1 MDYKHFK
8 GKHANIV
15 IEIISLLEK
24 GVKKAQEILE
34 KPDAGSYTKLEN
46 SSGDTPIKADLALD
60 KFLEEN
66 FLSLENI
73 KSVFSE
79 EKETPVTKENGSYLI
94 AYDPLDG
101 SSVMEA
107 NFLVGTIIGVY
118 EKDYKA
124 QNLAASLYVVFG
136 HKIELVVALEEVY
149 RYAFY
154 QNKFHF
160 IETIVL
166 ENKGKIIA
174 SGGNQKDFSLGLKK
188 ALEGFFAENY
198 RLRYSGSM
206 VADVHHVLVKKG
218 GMFSYPQK
226 KLRKLFE
233 VFPLAL
239 MVEKAKGEAFYFD
252 KGVKKRL
259 LDQGVENYHEKS
271 ECYLA
276 SPHEAH
282 ILEKYLKGEWC
293 KIALKN

>member
-60 KFLEEN
+60 KFLEET
-66 FLSLENI
+66 FLSLENV

-124 QNLAASLYVVFG
+124 QNLVASLYVVFG

-166 ENKGKIIA
+166 ENKGKIVA

-206 VADVHHVLVKKG
+206 VADVHHVLIKKG

-259 LDQGVENYHEKS
+259 LEQSVENYHEKS

-276 SPHEAH
+276 SPHEAQ
-282 ILEKYLKGEWC
+282 ILEKYLKGE
-293 KIALKN
+293 

>member
-60 KFLEEN
+60 KFLEET
-66 FLSLENI
+66 FLSLENV

-136 HKIELVVALEEVY
+136 HKIELMVALEEVY
-149 RYAFY
+149 RYSFY

-166 ENKGKIIA
+166 ENKGKIVA

-259 LDQGVENYHEKS
+259 LKQSVESYHEKS

-276 SPHEAH
+276 SQHEAH
-282 ILEKYLKGEWC
+282 ILEKYLKGE
-293 KIALKN
+293 

>member
-8 GKHANIV
+8 CKHANIV

-34 KPDAGSYTKLEN
+34 KPDAGSYTQLEN

-107 NFLVGTIIGVY
+107 NFLVGTIIGIY

-166 ENKGKIIA
+166 ENKGRIIA

-206 VADVHHVLVKKG
+206 VADVHHVLIKKG

-259 LDQGVENYHEKS
+259 LEQSVESYHEKS

-276 SPHEAH
+276 SPHEAQ
-282 ILEKYLKGEWC
+282 ILEKYLKGE
-293 KIALKN
+293 

>member
-66 FLSLENI
+66 FLSLENV

-107 NFLVGTIIGVY
+107 NFLVGTIIGIY

-136 HKIELVVALEEVY
+136 HKIELMVALDKVY

-166 ENKGKIIA
+166 ENKGKIVA

-206 VADVHHVLVKKG
+206 VADVHHVLIKKG

-239 MVEKAKGEAFYFD
+239 IIEKAKGEAFYFD

-259 LDQGVENYHEKS
+259 LEQSVENYHEKS

-276 SPHEAH
+276 SPHEAQ
-282 ILEKYLKGEWC
+282 ILEKYLKGE
-293 KIALKN
+293 

>member
-124 QNLAASLYVVFG
+124 QNLVASLYVVFG
-136 HKIELVVALEEVY
+136 HKIELVVALDKVY

-154 QNKFHF
+154 QNKSHF

-166 ENKGKIIA
+166 ENKGKIVA

-206 VADVHHVLVKKG
+206 VADVHHVLIKKG

-239 MVEKAKGEAFYFD
+239 IIEKAKGEAFYFD

-259 LDQGVENYHEKS
+259 LEQSVESYHEKS

-282 ILEKYLKGEWC
+282 ILEKYLKGE
-293 KIALKN
+293 

>member
-8 GKHANIV
+8 CKHANIV

-66 FLSLENI
+66 FLSLENV

-124 QNLAASLYVVFG
+124 QNLVASLYVVFG
-136 HKIELVVALEEVY
+136 HKIELVVALDKVY

-206 VADVHHVLVKKG
+206 VADVHHVLIKKG

-239 MVEKAKGEAFYFD
+239 MVEKARGEAFYFD

-259 LDQGVENYHEKS
+259 LEQSVENYHEKS

-276 SPHEAH
+276 SPHEAQ
-282 ILEKYLKGEWC
+282 ILEKYLKGE
-293 KIALKN
+293 

>member
-1 MDYKHFK
+1 MDYKRFK

-60 KFLEEN
+60 KFLEET
-66 FLSLENI
+66 FLSLENV

-124 QNLAASLYVVFG
+124 QNLVASLYVVFG
-136 HKIELVVALEEVY
+136 HKIELVVALDKVY
-149 RYAFY
+149 RYSFY

-206 VADVHHVLVKKG
+206 VADVHHVLIKKG

-259 LDQGVENYHEKS
+259 LEQSVESYHEKS

-276 SPHEAH
+276 SPHEAQ
-282 ILEKYLKGEWC
+282 ILEEYLKGE
-293 KIALKN
+293 

>member
-124 QNLAASLYVVFG
+124 QNLVASLYVVFG
-136 HKIELVVALEEVY
+136 HKIELVVALDKVY

-166 ENKGKIIA
+166 ENKGKIVA

-239 MVEKAKGEAFYFD
+239 IIEKAKGEAFYFD

-259 LDQGVENYHEKS
+259 LDQSVESYHEKS

-276 SPHEAH
+276 SPHEAQ
-282 ILEKYLKGEWC
+282 ILEKYLKGE
-293 KIALKN
+293 

>member
-66 FLSLENI
+66 FLSLENV

-118 EKDYKA
+118 EKDYKV
-124 QNLAASLYVVFG
+124 QNLVASLYVVFG
-136 HKIELVVALEEVY
+136 HKIELVVALGEVY
-149 RYAFY
+149 RYSFY

-166 ENKGKIIA
+166 ENKGKIVA

-206 VADVHHVLVKKG
+206 VADVHHVLIKKG

-239 MVEKAKGEAFYFD
+239 IIEKAKGEAFYFD

-259 LDQGVENYHEKS
+259 LEQSVESYHEKS

-276 SPHEAH
+276 SPHEAQ
-282 ILEKYLKGEWC
+282 ILEKYLKEE
-293 KIALKN
+293 

>member
-66 FLSLENI
+66 FLSLENV

-124 QNLAASLYVVFG
+124 QNLVASLYVVFG

-166 ENKGKIIA
+166 ENKGKIVA

-206 VADVHHVLVKKG
+206 VADVHHVLIKKG

-259 LDQGVENYHEKS
+259 LEQSVESYHEKS

-276 SPHEAH
+276 SPHEAQ
-282 ILEKYLKGEWC
+282 ILEKYLKGE
-293 KIALKN
+293 

>member
-8 GKHANIV
+8 CKHANIV

-60 KFLEEN
+60 KFLEET

-124 QNLAASLYVVFG
+124 QNLVASLYVVFG

-166 ENKGKIIA
+166 ENKGKIVA

-206 VADVHHVLVKKG
+206 VADVHHVLIKKG

-259 LDQGVENYHEKS
+259 LEQSVENYHEKS

-276 SPHEAH
+276 SQHEAH
-282 ILEKYLKGEWC
+282 ILEKYLKGE
-293 KIALKN
+293 

>member
-8 GKHANIV
+8 CKHANIV

-79 EKETPVTKENGSYLI
+79 EKETPVTKENGSYSI

-124 QNLAASLYVVFG
+124 QNLVASLYVVFG

-149 RYAFY
+149 RYSFY

-166 ENKGKIIA
+166 ENKGKIVA

-206 VADVHHVLVKKG
+206 VADVHHVLIKKG

-259 LDQGVENYHEKS
+259 LEQSVESYHEKS

-276 SPHEAH
+276 SPHEAQ
-282 ILEKYLKGEWC
+282 ILEKYLKGE
-293 KIALKN
+293 

>member
-8 GKHANIV
+8 CKHANIV

-34 KPDAGSYTKLEN
+34 KPDAGSYTQLEN

-60 KFLEEN
+60 KFLEET

-124 QNLAASLYVVFG
+124 QNLVASLYVVFG

-206 VADVHHVLVKKG
+206 VADVHHVLIKKG

-239 MVEKAKGEAFYFD
+239 IIEKAKGEAFYFD

-259 LDQGVENYHEKS
+259 LEQSVENYHEKS

-276 SPHEAH
+276 SQYEAQ
-282 ILEKYLKGEWC
+282 ILEKYLKGE
-293 KIALKN
+293 

>member
-8 GKHANIV
+8 CKHANIV

-66 FLSLENI
+66 FLSLENV

-107 NFLVGTIIGVY
+107 NFLVGTIIGIY

-124 QNLAASLYVVFG
+124 QNLVASLYVVFG
-136 HKIELVVALEEVY
+136 HKIELVVALDKVY

-166 ENKGKIIA
+166 ENKGKIVA

-206 VADVHHVLVKKG
+206 VADVHHVLIKKG

-239 MVEKAKGEAFYFD
+239 IIEKAKGEAFYFD
-252 KGVKKRL
+252 KGAKKRL
-259 LDQGVENYHEKS
+259 LEQSVESYHEKS

-276 SPHEAH
+276 SPHEAQ
-282 ILEKYLKGEWC
+282 ILEKHLKGE
-293 KIALKN
+293 

>member
-79 EKETPVTKENGSYLI
+79 EKEVPVTKENGSYLI

-124 QNLAASLYVVFG
+124 QNLVASLYVVFG

-149 RYAFY
+149 RYSFY

-166 ENKGKIIA
+166 ENKGKIVA

-239 MVEKAKGEAFYFD
+239 IIEKAKGEAFYFD

-259 LDQGVENYHEKS
+259 LEQSVESYHEKS

-276 SPHEAH
+276 SPHEAQ
-282 ILEKYLKGEWC
+282 ILEKYLKGE
-293 KIALKN
+293 

>member
-8 GKHANIV
+8 CKHANIV

-124 QNLAASLYVVFG
+124 QNLVASLYVVFG
-136 HKIELVVALEEVY
+136 HKIELVVALDKVY

-166 ENKGKIIA
+166 ENKGKIVA

-259 LDQGVENYHEKS
+259 LEQSVENYHEKS

-282 ILEKYLKGEWC
+282 ILEKYLKGE
-293 KIALKN
+293 

>member
-118 EKDYKA
+118 DKDYKA
-124 QNLAASLYVVFG
+124 QNLVASLYVVFG

-239 MVEKAKGEAFYFD
+239 IIEKAKGEAFYFD

-259 LDQGVENYHEKS
+259 LKQSVENYHEKS

-276 SPHEAH
+276 SPHEAQ
-282 ILEKYLKGEWC
+282 ILEKYLKGE
-293 KIALKN
+293 

>member
-24 GVKKAQEILE
+24 GVKKAQETLE

-107 NFLVGTIIGVY
+107 NFLVGTIIGIY

-124 QNLAASLYVVFG
+124 QNLVASLYVVFG

-166 ENKGKIIA
+166 ENKGKIVA

-239 MVEKAKGEAFYFD
+239 IIEKAKGEAFYFD

-259 LDQGVENYHEKS
+259 LEQSVESYHEKS

-276 SPHEAH
+276 SPHEAQ
-282 ILEKYLKGEWC
+282 ILEKYLKGE
-293 KIALKN
+293 

>member
-124 QNLAASLYVVFG
+124 QNLVASLYVVFG
-136 HKIELVVALEEVY
+136 HKIELVVALDKVY

-166 ENKGKIIA
+166 ENKGKIVA

-188 ALEGFFAENY
+188 ALEEFFAENY

-206 VADVHHVLVKKG
+206 VADVHHVLIKKG

-239 MVEKAKGEAFYFD
+239 IIEKAKGEAFYFD

-259 LDQGVENYHEKS
+259 LEQSVESYHEKS

-276 SPHEAH
+276 SQHEAQ
-282 ILEKYLKGEWC
+282 ILEKYLKGE
-293 KIALKN
+293 

>member
-124 QNLAASLYVVFG
+124 QNLVASLYVVFG
-136 HKIELVVALEEVY
+136 HKIELVVALDKVY
-149 RYAFY
+149 RYSFY

-259 LDQGVENYHEKS
+259 LDQGVESYHEKS

-276 SPHEAH
+276 SQHEAQ
-282 ILEKYLKGEWC
+282 ILEKYLKGE
-293 KIALKN
+293 

>member
-66 FLSLENI
+66 FLSLENV

-124 QNLAASLYVVFG
+124 QNLVASLYVVFG
-136 HKIELVVALEEVY
+136 HKIELMVALEEVY

-259 LDQGVENYHEKS
+259 LDQSAENYHEKS
-271 ECYLA
+271 ECYLT
-276 SPHEAH
+276 SQHEAQ
-282 ILEKYLKGEWC
+282 ILEKYLKGE
-293 KIALKN
+293 

>member
-60 KFLEEN
+60 KFLEEA
-66 FLSLENI
+66 FLSLENV

-79 EKETPVTKENGSYLI
+79 EKETPVTKENGFYLI

-124 QNLAASLYVVFG
+124 QNLVASLYVVFG

-188 ALEGFFAENY
+188 ALERFFAENY

-206 VADVHHVLVKKG
+206 VADVHHVLIKKG

-259 LDQGVENYHEKS
+259 LEQSVESYHEKS

-276 SPHEAH
+276 SPHEAQ
-282 ILEKYLKGEWC
+282 ILEKYLKGE
-293 KIALKN
+293 

>member
-8 GKHANIV
+8 CKHANIV

-66 FLSLENI
+66 FLSLENV

-124 QNLAASLYVVFG
+124 QNLVASLYVVFG
-136 HKIELVVALEEVY
+136 HKIELVVALDKVY

-166 ENKGKIIA
+166 ENKGKIVA

-206 VADVHHVLVKKG
+206 VADVHHVLIKKG

-239 MVEKAKGEAFYFD
+239 IIEKAKGEAFYFD

-259 LDQGVENYHEKS
+259 LEQSVENYHEKS

-282 ILEKYLKGEWC
+282 ILEKYLKGE
-293 KIALKN
+293 

>member
-124 QNLAASLYVVFG
+124 QNLVASLYVVFG
-136 HKIELVVALEEVY
+136 HKIELVVALDKVY

-218 GMFSYPQK
+218 GVFSYPQK

-239 MVEKAKGEAFYFD
+239 IIEKAKGEAFYFD

-259 LDQGVENYHEKS
+259 LEQSVESYHEKS

-276 SPHEAH
+276 SPHEAQ
-282 ILEKYLKGEWC
+282 ILEKYLKGE
-293 KIALKN
+293 

>member
-8 GKHANIV
+8 CKHANIV
-15 IEIISLLEK
+15 IEIINLLEK

-60 KFLEEN
+60 KFLEET
-66 FLSLENI
+66 FLSLENV

-79 EKETPVTKENGSYLI
+79 EKEMPVTKENGSYLI

-124 QNLAASLYVVFG
+124 QNLVASLYVVFG
-136 HKIELVVALEEVY
+136 HKIELVVALDKVY

-166 ENKGKIIA
+166 ENKGKIVA

-239 MVEKAKGEAFYFD
+239 IIEKAKGEAFYFD

-259 LDQGVENYHEKS
+259 LEQSVESYHEKS

-276 SPHEAH
+276 SPHEAQ
-282 ILEKYLKGEWC
+282 ILEKYLKGE
-293 KIALKN
+293 

>member
-8 GKHANIV
+8 CKHANIV

-124 QNLAASLYVVFG
+124 QNLVASLYVVFG

-149 RYAFY
+149 RYSFY

-206 VADVHHVLVKKG
+206 VADVHHVLIKKG

-259 LDQGVENYHEKS
+259 LEQSVESYHEKS

-276 SPHEAH
+276 SQHEAQ
-282 ILEKYLKGEWC
+282 ILEKYLKGE
-293 KIALKN
+293 

>member
-79 EKETPVTKENGSYLI
+79 EKETPITKESGSYMI

-124 QNLAASLYVVFG
+124 QNLVASLYVVFG
-136 HKIELVVALEEVY
+136 HKIELVVALDKVY

-166 ENKGKIIA
+166 ENKGKIVA

-188 ALEGFFAENY
+188 ALEEFFAENY

-206 VADVHHVLVKKG
+206 VADVHHVLIKKG

-239 MVEKAKGEAFYFD
+239 IIEKAKGEAFYFD

-259 LDQGVENYHEKS
+259 LEQSVESYHEKS

-276 SPHEAH
+276 SPHEAQ
-282 ILEKYLKGEWC
+282 ILEKYLKGE
-293 KIALKN
+293 

>member
-8 GKHANIV
+8 CKHANIV

-34 KPDAGSYTKLEN
+34 KPDAGSYTQLEN

-124 QNLAASLYVVFG
+124 QNLVASLYVVFG

-166 ENKGKIIA
+166 ENKGKIVA

-239 MVEKAKGEAFYFD
+239 IIEKAKGEAFYFD

-259 LDQGVENYHEKS
+259 LDQSVESYHEKS

-276 SPHEAH
+276 SPHEAQ
-282 ILEKYLKGEWC
+282 ILEKYLKGE
-293 KIALKN
+293 

>member
-107 NFLVGTIIGVY
+107 NFLVGTIMGVY

-124 QNLAASLYVVFG
+124 QNLVASLYVVFG
-136 HKIELVVALEEVY
+136 HKIELMVALDKVY

-166 ENKGKIIA
+166 ENKGKIVA

-259 LDQGVENYHEKS
+259 LDQSVENYHEKS

-282 ILEKYLKGEWC
+282 ILEKYLKGE
-293 KIALKN
+293 

>member
-66 FLSLENI
+66 FLSLENV

-118 EKDYKA
+118 EKDYKV
-124 QNLAASLYVVFG
+124 QNLVASLYVVFG
-136 HKIELVVALEEVY
+136 HKIELVVALDKVY

-166 ENKGKIIA
+166 ENKGKIVA

-188 ALEGFFAENY
+188 ALEEFFAENY

-259 LDQGVENYHEKS
+259 LEQSVESYHEKS

-276 SPHEAH
+276 SPHEAQ
-282 ILEKYLKGEWC
+282 ILEKYLKGE
-293 KIALKN
+293 

>member
-66 FLSLENI
+66 FLSLENV

-124 QNLAASLYVVFG
+124 QNLVASLYVVFG
-136 HKIELVVALEEVY
+136 HKIELMVALDKVY

-206 VADVHHVLVKKG
+206 VADVHHVLIKKG

-239 MVEKAKGEAFYFD
+239 IIEKAKGEAFYFD

-259 LDQGVENYHEKS
+259 LEQSVESYHEKS

-276 SPHEAH
+276 SPHEAQ
-282 ILEKYLKGEWC
+282 ILEKYLKGE
-293 KIALKN
+293 

>member
-60 KFLEEN
+60 QFLEEN
-66 FLSLENI
+66 FLSLENV

-118 EKDYKA
+118 EKDYKV
-124 QNLAASLYVVFG
+124 QNLVASLYVVFG
-136 HKIELVVALEEVY
+136 HKIELVVALDKVY

-166 ENKGKIIA
+166 ENKGKIVA

-259 LDQGVENYHEKS
+259 LEQSVESYHEKS

-276 SPHEAH
+276 SPHEAQ
-282 ILEKYLKGEWC
+282 ILEKYLKGE
-293 KIALKN
+293 

>member
-1 MDYKHFK
+1 MDYKRFK
-8 GKHANIV
+8 CKHANIV

-107 NFLVGTIIGVY
+107 NFLVGTIIGIY
-118 EKDYKA
+118 EKDYEA

-166 ENKGKIIA
+166 ENKGKIVA

-188 ALEGFFAENY
+188 ALEEFFAENY

-259 LDQGVENYHEKS
+259 LEQSVESYHEKS

-276 SPHEAH
+276 SPHEAQ
-282 ILEKYLKGEWC
+282 ILEKYLKGE
-293 KIALKN
+293 

>member
-34 KPDAGSYTKLEN
+34 KPDAGSYTQLEN

-60 KFLEEN
+60 KFLEET
-66 FLSLENI
+66 FLSLENV

-124 QNLAASLYVVFG
+124 QNLVASLYVVFG
-136 HKIELVVALEEVY
+136 HKIELVVALDKVY

-166 ENKGKIIA
+166 ENKGKIVA

-218 GMFSYPQK
+218 GVFSYPQK

-259 LDQGVENYHEKS
+259 LEQGVESYHEKS

-276 SPHEAH
+276 SPYEAQ
-282 ILEKYLKGEWC
+282 ILEKHLRGE
-293 KIALKN
+293 

>member
-60 KFLEEN
+60 KFLEET
-66 FLSLENI
+66 FLSLENV

-107 NFLVGTIIGVY
+107 NFLVGTIIGIY

-124 QNLAASLYVVFG
+124 QNLVASLYVVFG
-136 HKIELVVALEEVY
+136 HKIELVVALDKVY

-166 ENKGKIIA
+166 ENKGKIVA

-206 VADVHHVLVKKG
+206 VADVHHVLIKKG

-259 LDQGVENYHEKS
+259 LEQSVESYHEKS

-276 SPHEAH
+276 SQHEAQ
-282 ILEKYLKGEWC
+282 ILEKYLKGE
-293 KIALKN
+293 

>member
-124 QNLAASLYVVFG
+124 QNLVASLYVVFG
-136 HKIELVVALEEVY
+136 HKIELVVALDKVY

-188 ALEGFFAENY
+188 ALEEFFAENY

-206 VADVHHVLVKKG
+206 VADVHHVLIKKG

-239 MVEKAKGEAFYFD
+239 IIEKAKGEAFYFD

-259 LDQGVENYHEKS
+259 LEQGVENYHEKS

-276 SPHEAH
+276 SPHEAQ
-282 ILEKYLKGEWC
+282 ILEKYLKGE
-293 KIALKN
+293 

>member
-66 FLSLENI
+66 FLSLEKV

-136 HKIELVVALEEVY
+136 HKVELVVALEEVY

-154 QNKFHF
+154 QNKFHL

-166 ENKGKIIA
+166 ENKGKIVA

-206 VADVHHVLVKKG
+206 VADVHHLLIKKG
-218 GMFSYPQK
+218 GVFSYPQK

-259 LDQGVENYHEKS
+259 LEQGVGSYHEKS

-276 SPHEAH
+276 SPHEAQ
-282 ILEKYLKGEWC
+282 ILEKHLKGE
-293 KIALKN
+293 

>member
-79 EKETPVTKENGSYLI
+79 EKEKPVTKENGSYLI

-124 QNLAASLYVVFG
+124 QNLVASLYVVFG
-136 HKIELVVALEEVY
+136 HKIELVVALDKVY

-206 VADVHHVLVKKG
+206 VADVHHVLIKKG

-259 LDQGVENYHEKS
+259 LEQSVESYHEKS

-276 SPHEAH
+276 SQYEAQ
-282 ILEKYLKGEWC
+282 ILEKYLKGE
-293 KIALKN
+293 

>member
-34 KPDAGSYTKLEN
+34 KPDAGSYTQLEN

-60 KFLEEN
+60 KFLEET
-66 FLSLENI
+66 FLSLENV

-124 QNLAASLYVVFG
+124 QNLVASLYVVFG

-160 IETIVL
+160 METIVL
-166 ENKGKIIA
+166 ENKGKIVA

-206 VADVHHVLVKKG
+206 VADVHHVLIKKG

-239 MVEKAKGEAFYFD
+239 IIEKAKGEAFYFD

-259 LDQGVENYHEKS
+259 LEQSVENYHEKS

-276 SPHEAH
+276 SPHEAQ
-282 ILEKYLKGEWC
+282 ILEKYLKGE
-293 KIALKN
+293 

>member
-66 FLSLENI
+66 FLSLENV

-124 QNLAASLYVVFG
+124 QNLVASLYVVFG

-149 RYAFY
+149 RYSFY

-166 ENKGKIIA
+166 ENKGKIVA

-239 MVEKAKGEAFYFD
+239 IIEKAKGEAFYFD

-259 LDQGVENYHEKS
+259 LKQSVESYHEKS

-276 SPHEAH
+276 SQHEAQ
-282 ILEKYLKGEWC
+282 ILEKYLKGE
-293 KIALKN
+293 